1 MEDKKFNPFKMAQ
14 QQFDGVAEKLGLDEA
29 TRELL
34 RNPLR
39 EYHFSIPVKM
49 DDGSVRIFRG
59 FRVQHNDA
67 RGPAKG
73 GIRFHPQETADT
85 VRALATWMTW
95 KCAVVDIPLGGGK
108 GGVICDPHNLSMRE
122 QEQICRGWIRQIA
135 RNIGPLSDV
144 PAPDVMT
151 TGQHMLWMLDE
162 YETIHGAK
170 YPGFITGK
178 PVGMGGSLGRTQA
191 TGYGVM
197 FTVREALKQMNVEP
211 KDTTA
216 SVQGFGNV
224 AQHAIELYT
233 KLGGKVICV
242 SSWDQK
248 DQTSYAFK
256 RNSGVDLQELRSI
269 TDKFGGIEKEKA
281 TQKGYE
287 VLPGKVWI
295 EQDVDI
301 LVPAAME
308 NQITGETAPRISSK
322 VKLIAE
328 GANGPTVPEADAIIK
343 ERGIFVIP
351 DFLCNAGGVTCSYF
365 EQVQCNMNY
374 YWELEEVLQKLDLKM
389 TSAFLA
395 VYELAKKKNLYM
407 RDAAYMIAID
417 RVAKAVKARGWV

>member
-1 MEDKKFNPFKMAQ
+1 
-14 QQFDGVAEKLGLDEA
+14 
-29 TRELL
+29 
-34 RNPLR
+34 
-39 EYHFSIPVKM
+39 
-49 DDGSVRIFRG
+49 
-59 FRVQHNDA
+59 
-67 RGPAKG
+67 
-73 GIRFHPQETADT
+73 
-85 VRALATWMTW
+85 
-95 KCAVVDIPLGGGK
+95 
-108 GGVICDPHNLSMRE
+108 
-122 QEQICRGWIRQIA
+122 
-135 RNIGPLSDV
+135 
-144 PAPDVMT
+144 
-151 TGQHMLWMLDE
+151 
-162 YETIHGAK
+162 
-170 YPGFITGK
+170 
-178 PVGMGGSLGRTQA
+178 
-191 TGYGVM
+191 
-197 FTVREALKQMNVEP
+197 
-211 KDTTA
+211 
-216 SVQGFGNV
+216 
-224 AQHAIELYT
+224 
-233 KLGGKVICV
+233 VICV

>member
-1 MEDKKFNPFKMAQ
+1 M
-14 QQFDGVAEKLGLDEA
+14 
-29 TRELL
+29 
-34 RNPLR
+34 
-39 EYHFSIPVKM
+39 
-49 DDGSVRIFRG
+49 
-59 FRVQHNDA
+59 
-67 RGPAKG
+67 
-73 GIRFHPQETADT
+73 
-85 VRALATWMTW
+85 
-95 KCAVVDIPLGGGK
+95 
-108 GGVICDPHNLSMRE
+108 
-122 QEQICRGWIRQIA
+122 
-135 RNIGPLSDV
+135 
-144 PAPDVMT
+144 
-151 TGQHMLWMLDE
+151 
-162 YETIHGAK
+162 
-170 YPGFITGK
+170 
-178 PVGMGGSLGRTQA
+178 
-191 TGYGVM
+191 
-197 FTVREALKQMNVEP
+197 
-211 KDTTA
+211 
-216 SVQGFGNV
+216 
-224 AQHAIELYT
+224 
-233 KLGGKVICV
+233 ICV